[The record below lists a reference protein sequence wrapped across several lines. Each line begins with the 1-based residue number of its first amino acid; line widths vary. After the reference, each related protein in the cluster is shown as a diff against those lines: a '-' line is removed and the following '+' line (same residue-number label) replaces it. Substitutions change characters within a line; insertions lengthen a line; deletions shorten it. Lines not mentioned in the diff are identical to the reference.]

1 MMTGEPAGVV
11 LLKAPQSVWAV
22 VVCCEFGA
30 AGRGARI
37 GEVPWNRSQLSGADC
52 GVTADAV
59 SRAFLSVVA
68 GSWETLTTHRARWY
82 RDVRG

>member
-11 LLKAPQSVWAV
+11 LLKAPQSVW
-22 VVCCEFGA
+22 
-30 AGRGARI
+30 
-37 GEVPWNRSQLSGADC
+37 SQLSGADC